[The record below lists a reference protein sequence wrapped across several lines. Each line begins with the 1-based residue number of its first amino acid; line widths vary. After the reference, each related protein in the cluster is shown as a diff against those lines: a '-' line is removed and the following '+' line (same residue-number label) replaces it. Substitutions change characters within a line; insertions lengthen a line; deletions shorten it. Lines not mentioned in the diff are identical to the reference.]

1 MDISSAIGLLTIS
14 SAVTL
19 FGIKINNR
27 FILKQNYNN
36 SNNKF
41 KNCAITYNDG
51 TKKEEILNEVKYI
64 ISENF
69 NNNIQKLVSIAR
81 EEVNKRA
88 LELQIDLIKQI
99 SEFSE
104 ERFVKFIE
112 LFKTPAY
119 QYSLIEA
126 QKTYAIHG
134 DVNKKNILLDLLLK
148 KTEEKNETL
157 TDIGINIAIET
168 IKKITKKQIDFMSL
182 FYVVYWSFSENGTEK
197 EFKDFALKVIKPFL
211 NNIPINAN
219 NAKHLEELNLLRFYT
234 NKFLSPYEVLITNHK
249 LQNLSANDLK
259 QLMFLWD
266 EDFKKL
272 DILENTQGFQI
283 TQIAEI
289 ICRSNVS
296 ALTGIN
302 LPIRINE

>member
-1 MDISSAIGLLTIS
+1 MVAGKIAFFIGLLLVLNSLTS
-14 SAVTL
+14 Y
-19 FGIKINNR
+19 N
-27 FILKQNYNN
+27 NN

-41 KNCAITYNDG
+41 KNCSITYNDS

-69 NNNIQKLVSIAR
+69 NNNIQQLVSIAR

-88 LELQIDLIKQI
+88 LELQMELIKQV

-126 QKTYAIHG
+126 QKTYAIYG

-148 KTEEKNETL
+148 KTEEQNETL

-168 IKKITKKQIDFMSL
+168 IKKLTKKQIDLMSL
-182 FYVVYWSFSENGTEK
+182 FYVIYWSFSDNGTE
-197 EFKDFALKVIKPFL
+197 EDFKDFALKVIKPFL
-211 NNIPINAN
+211 NVVPINAN
-219 NAKHLEELNLLRFYT
+219 NAKHLEELNLLQFYN
-234 NKFLSPYEVLITNHK
+234 NKFLSPYQVFITNHK
-249 LQNLSANDLK
+249 LQNISADDLK
-259 QLMFLWD
+259 HLMSLWD
-266 EDFKKL
+266 EELKKL
-272 DILENTQGFQI
+272 DILENTQGFTI

-296 ALTGIN
+296 AITGID
-302 LPIRINE
+302 LPIRIDE

>member
-1 MDISSAIGLLTIS
+1 MDFLNSIGTLTIS
-14 SAVTL
+14 SAITL
-19 FGIKINNR
+19 FAIKINNR
-27 FILKQNYNN
+27 LMLKQNYNN

-41 KNCAITYNDG
+41 KNCSITYNDS

-69 NNNIQKLVSIAR
+69 NNNIQQLVSMAR

-88 LELQIDLIKQI
+88 IELQMDLIKQV

-119 QYSLIEA
+119 QYSLMEA
-126 QKTYAIHG
+126 QKTYAIYG
-134 DVNKKNILLDLLLK
+134 DIDKKNILIDLLLK
-148 KTEEKNETL
+148 KTEEENETL

-168 IKKITKKQIDFMSL
+168 IKKLTKKQIDLMSL
-182 FYVVYWSFSENGTEK
+182 FYVVYWSFSKNGTE
-197 EFKDFALKVIKPFL
+197 EDFKDFALKTIKPFL
-211 NNIPINAN
+211 KVVPINAN
-219 NAKHLEELNLLRFYT
+219 NAKHLEELNLLQFYT
-234 NKFLSPYEVLITNHK
+234 NKFLSPYQVLITNHK
-249 LQNLSANDLK
+249 LQNISIDSLK
-259 QLMFLWD
+259 HLMSSWD
-266 EDFKKL
+266 EEFKKL
-272 DILENTQGFQI
+272 DILENTQGFKI

-296 ALTGIN
+296 AITGID
-302 LPIRINE
+302 LPIRIDE

>member
-1 MDISSAIGLLTIS
+1 MDFLNLIGSLTIS
-14 SAVTL
+14 SAITI
-19 FGIKINNR
+19 FAIKINNR

-41 KNCAITYNDG
+41 KNCSITYNDS

-69 NNNIQKLVSIAR
+69 NNNIQQLVSIAR

-88 LELQIDLIKQI
+88 LELQMELIKQV

-126 QKTYAIHG
+126 QKTYAIYG

-148 KTEEKNETL
+148 KTEEQNETL

-168 IKKITKKQIDFMSL
+168 IKKLTKKQIDLMSL
-182 FYVVYWSFSENGTEK
+182 FYVIYWSFSDNGTE
-197 EFKDFALKVIKPFL
+197 EDFKDFALKVIKPFL
-211 NNIPINAN
+211 NVVPINAN
-219 NAKHLEELNLLRFYT
+219 NAKHLEELNLLQFYN
-234 NKFLSPYEVLITNHK
+234 NKFLSPYQVFITNHK
-249 LQNLSANDLK
+249 LQNISADDLK
-259 QLMFLWD
+259 HLMSLWD
-266 EDFKKL
+266 EELKKL
-272 DILENTQGFQI
+272 DILENTQGFTI

-296 ALTGIN
+296 AITGID
-302 LPIRINE
+302 LPIRIDE

>member
-1 MDISSAIGLLTIS
+1 MDFSNLIGSITIS
-14 SAVTL
+14 FAITL
-19 FGIKINNR
+19 FAIKINNQ

-41 KNCAITYNDG
+41 KNCSIVYNDS

-69 NNNIQKLVSIAR
+69 NNNMKQLVSIAR

-88 LELQIDLIKQI
+88 LELQMDLIKQV
-99 SEFSE
+99 SQFSE

-126 QKTYAIHG
+126 QKTYAIYG

-148 KTEEKNETL
+148 KTEEQNETL

-168 IKKITKKQIDFMSL
+168 IKKLTKKQIDLMSL
-182 FYVVYWSFSENGTEK
+182 FYTVYWSFSENGTEK
-197 EFKDFALKVIKPFL
+197 DFKDFALKVIKPFL
-211 NNIPINAN
+211 NVVPINAN
-219 NAKHLEELNLLRFYT
+219 NAKHLEELNLLQFYT
-234 NKFLSPYEVLITNHK
+234 NKFLSPYQVLITNHK
-249 LQNLSANDLK
+249 LQNISTDSLK
-259 QLMFLWD
+259 HLMASWD
-266 EDFKKL
+266 EEFKKL
-272 DILENTQGFQI
+272 DILENTQGFRI

-296 ALTGIN
+296 AITGID
-302 LPIRINE
+302 LPIRIDE

>member
-1 MDISSAIGLLTIS
+1 MDFSNLIGSLAISFTITIFAIT
-14 SAVTL
+14 
-19 FGIKINNR
+19 INNR
-27 FILKQNYNN
+27 FILKQSYNN

-41 KNCAITYNDG
+41 KNCSITYNDS
-51 TKKEEILNEVKYI
+51 TNKEKILNEVKYI

-69 NNNIQKLVSIAR
+69 NNNIQQLVSIAR

-88 LELQIDLIKQI
+88 IELQMDLIKKV

-119 QYSLIEA
+119 QYSLMEA
-126 QKTYAIHG
+126 QKTYAIYG

-168 IKKITKKQIDFMSL
+168 IKKLTKKQIDLMSL
-182 FYVVYWSFSENGTEK
+182 FYVVYWSFSENGTE
-197 EFKDFALKVIKPFL
+197 ENLKDFALKVIKPFL
-211 NNIPINAN
+211 SIVPVNVN
-219 NAKHLEELNLLRFYT
+219 NAKHLEELNLLQFYT
-234 NKFLSPYEVLITNHK
+234 NKFLSPYQVLVNNHN
-249 LQNLSANDLK
+249 LQNISADELK
-259 QLMFLWD
+259 YLMFSWD
-266 EDFKKL
+266 KDFQKL
-272 DILENTQGFQI
+272 DFLVNSQGFKI

-296 ALTGIN
+296 AITGID
-302 LPIRINE
+302 LPIRIDE